1 MHLKELTLALLQ
13 MTRGCTRCGG
23 GGKSGVVPMR
33 NQDSLGSSGFSR
45 VGEIGIVK
53 RCLGHKSTEL
63 KHVDEQH

>member
-1 MHLKELTLALLQ
+1 MA
-13 MTRGCTRCGG
+13 G

-53 RCLGHKSTEL
+53 RCLGRKSTEL

>member
-1 MHLKELTLALLQ
+1 MA
-13 MTRGCTRCGG
+13 G

-53 RCLGHKSTEL
+53 RCLGCKLTEL